1 MAHKGYGQ
9 FLPPDSCILR
19 WHQAAGMHVSVF
31 CCYNMRIVGA
41 VLYPQLHECIEDDVP
56 ASSIPV
62 PAGSRQVQSRPLGS
76 QTPPLGKTVER
87 QYPHIHHF

>member
-41 VLYPQLHECIEDDVP
+41 VLYPQLYECIEDDV
-56 ASSIPV
+56 
-62 PAGSRQVQSRPLGS
+62 
-76 QTPPLGKTVER
+76 
-87 QYPHIHHF
+87 HIHLFLLPAFQSQLEVGKSSPGL